1 MLKKIIKKII
11 KILSIVFV
19 IAVIGGVS
27 GVTMERNIVPWLSSF
42 KCLERFPI
50 LQKANERITVINKT
64 EQVTVHENFSVT
76 NTSQNVLP
84 VVVSIVEYADEKDVQ
99 KENEIKTSSDIQ
111 SHIKTGIILTGDGLI
126 MSVIRNNADV
136 FEEDSP
142 LLELNTSKRYKIFTS
157 SGKEFEA
164 KKIFVDQYAEVEF
177 YKMEAANLP
186 AAQFGNSDELETG
199 EKIIII
205 GNAAGEYQN
214 TFSLG
219 VINEKNKRFSLLNS
233 ELSSSEKMEGAIMC
247 DALINEKNMGGPI
260 VDFNGTVVGI
270 ARYITKDGENI
281 GFMIPINRLRFTI
294 ERAIQGQRNPHGVLG
309 AYYLSINRE
318 IALLN
323 HLMVNKGA
331 LIYSFSG
338 QRGLAVKKGSAAD
351 IAGLQLGDIVL
362 SVDSKEITLDVPLS
376 QMISKYQADD
386 KIMLTIMRNG
396 EIKSLKV
403 ILK

>member
-1 MLKKIIKKII
+1 
-11 KILSIVFV
+11 
-19 IAVIGGVS
+19 
-27 GVTMERNIVPWLSSF
+27 MERIIVPWLSSF
-42 KCLERFPI
+42 KCLEHFPI
-50 LQKANERITVINKT
+50 LQKVNEKITVINKT
-64 EQVTVHENFSVT
+64 EQVTVRENFSVT
-76 NTSQNVLP
+76 NTAQNVLP
-84 VVVSIVEYADEKDVQ
+84 VIVSIVEYADGKDVQ

-111 SHIKTGIILTGDGLI
+111 NHIKTGIILTGDGLI

-136 FEEDSP
+136 FGEGSTLSES
-142 LLELNTSKRYKIFTS
+142 NASKKYKIFS
-157 SGKEFEA
+157 SNGKEFEA
-164 KKIFVDQYAEVEF
+164 KKVFVDQYAEVEF
-177 YKMEAANLP
+177 YKTEGGNLP

-270 ARYITKDGENI
+270 ARYIAKDGKNV
-281 GFMIPINRLRFTI
+281 GFIIPINRLKFTI
-294 ERAIQGQRNPHGVLG
+294 ERVIQGQRNPHGVLG

-323 HLMVNKGA
+323 HLAVDRGA

-338 QRGLAVKKGSAAD
+338 QQGLAVKKGSAAE
-351 IAGLQLGDIVL
+351 IAGLQLRDIVL
-362 SVDSKEITLDVPLS
+362 SVDGKEITLDDPLS
-376 QMISKYQADD
+376 QMISRHQAGD
-386 KIMLTIMRNG
+386 KIMLTIMRN
-396 EIKSLKV
+396 EEMKFLDVTLK
-403 ILK
+403 